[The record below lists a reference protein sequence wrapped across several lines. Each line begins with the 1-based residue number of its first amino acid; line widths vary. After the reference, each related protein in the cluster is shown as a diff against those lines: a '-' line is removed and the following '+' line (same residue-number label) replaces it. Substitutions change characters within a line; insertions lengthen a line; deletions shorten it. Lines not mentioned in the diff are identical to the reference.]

1 MARSSLP
8 LLAIAIFLACIGVGI
23 GLYLALAPKPGAE
36 DTAAEKAAKEA
47 AEAAA
52 KAAAEAAAKTAAEA
66 AAKAAAEAAAKAAA
80 EATAKEAA
88 EAAAKAA
95 AEAAAKADGKYP
107 AYVLTGPPMAVSFAR
122 EMTLVPVLTQNAGA
136 PKQKVWWVYNGAPE
150 HGSVGLVPDPD
161 DGTRWLLVAFSAIAP
176 CTAWAVS
183 GPQAPSASWPQP
195 TPPSPGVWSF
205 AFHSATPVP
214 LPTMRLT
221 IAPSVA
227 PTPQQAPSPC
237 SPSIPC
243 AGVREDACASGMTCY
258 VGGTANA
265 ACIAEGTLGGGKALL
280 GPDGLATRSKQPAE
294 TATGTVTGTVTGTAT
309 EPAQTTPSPA
319 PVSCSGVAGGACPW
333 NMECFAPGLANA
345 ACILPAAKPVQ
356 PAVVP
361 VVPVVPAVQ
370 PAVVPVIE
378 PVQPAVPVVVPVQ
391 PVVPVVVPVVPPIQ
405 PVVVP
410 VIEPVV
416 VPAIQPVQPP
426 VKPAIQPVVPAP
438 APAPVSC
445 LGVLGG
451 ACAWDMECFAPGL
464 ANAAC
469 IVPGSTAPTPAPAPL
484 PVVPVLSGLVVHI
497 DPAAY
502 PWAGSVV
509 ANLASATAPA
519 TLRGTYEQKTVANK
533 LAIHI
538 VNVAGPRQNISCMKL
553 PEVDVRTLSFWFY
566 VTFVTQDMVFL
577 FDGRQDPSPVG
588 NGTYVIPAGPFQL
601 GERVEDAVAYLNGGA
616 AQPVSDVMS
625 PLLAL
630 SSSWHHLT
638 IVLKA
643 TVRASLKM
651 FARQSYDEGMDVCVG
666 RLLVYNR
673 ALTETEN
680 RANYDASF

>member
-1 MARSSLP
+1 
-8 LLAIAIFLACIGVGI
+8 
-23 GLYLALAPKPGAE
+23 
-36 DTAAEKAAKEA
+36 
-47 AEAAA
+47 
-52 KAAAEAAAKTAAEA
+52 
-66 AAKAAAEAAAKAAA
+66 
-80 EATAKEAA
+80 
-88 EAAAKAA
+88 
-95 AEAAAKADGKYP
+95 
-107 AYVLTGPPMAVSFAR
+107 
-122 EMTLVPVLTQNAGA
+122 
-136 PKQKVWWVYNGAPE
+136 
-150 HGSVGLVPDPD
+150 
-161 DGTRWLLVAFSAIAP
+161 
-176 CTAWAVS
+176 
-183 GPQAPSASWPQP
+183 
-195 TPPSPGVWSF
+195 
-205 AFHSATPVP
+205 
-214 LPTMRLT
+214 
-221 IAPSVA
+221 
-227 PTPQQAPSPC
+227 
-237 SPSIPC
+237 
-243 AGVREDACASGMTCY
+243 
-258 VGGTANA
+258 
-265 ACIAEGTLGGGKALL
+265 
-280 GPDGLATRSKQPAE
+280 
-294 TATGTVTGTVTGTAT
+294 
-309 EPAQTTPSPA
+309 
-319 PVSCSGVAGGACPW
+319 
-333 NMECFAPGLANA
+333 MECVAPGLANA
-345 ACILPAAKPVQ
+345 ACILPAAKPV
-356 PAVVP
+356 PPVLVPVVP
-361 VVPVVPAVQ
+361 VVPVVPAVVPVGVPAVV
-370 PAVVPVIE
+370 PAVVPV
-378 PVQPAVPVVVPVQ
+378 PPVVVPA
-391 PVVPVVVPVVPPIQ
+391 
-405 PVVVP
+405 VVP

-416 VPAIQPVQPP
+416 VPVQPP
-426 VKPAIQPVVPAP
+426 VQPAVQPAVVPAP

-497 DPAAY
+497 DPSAY

-630 SSSWHHLT
+630 STSWQHLT
-638 IVLKA
+638 IVLPA

-680 RANYDASF
+680 RSNYDASF